1 MTKGFRN
8 YRLYLQ
14 VDLIACT
21 VKFTPIILTKTIIFN
36 IYSCMYV
43 LKMDLVRKR
52 NYMTTEISEADG
64 WCV

>member
-21 VKFTPIILTKTIIFN
+21 VKFTQIILTKTIIFN

-52 NYMTTEISEADG
+52 R
-64 WCV
+64 V